1 MKEKLDD
8 RSKLLE
14 KIKNM
19 TKEELEI
26 INIFVSGIE
35 AGKSLE
41 NKEKDIK

>member
-19 TKEELEI
+19 IKEELEI
-26 INIFVSGIE
+26 INIFVSGME
-35 AGKSLE
+35 AGKILE
-41 NKEKDIK
+41 SKEKDIK

>member
-19 TKEELEI
+19 IKEELEI
-26 INIFVSGIE
+26 INIFVNGME
-35 AGKSLE
+35 AGKILE
-41 NKEKDIK
+41 SKEKDIK

>member
-35 AGKSLE
+35 AGKGLE